1 MRKKRMISLLAAV
14 VTAASLLAGC
24 GSSSATAGGL
34 GETAGS
40 GSQRK
45 KITALLKGSETSE
58 SNMIY
63 GKAIKDFCQQK
74 GLDCEIEL
82 VPTDADYITK
92 LQLYINS
99 NSLPDIYGCANGSL
113 SAAAQEIDAMV
124 NIGEE
129 LKKIGKYDSMNQ
141 AIIDFLTDAK
151 DGQMYLMP
159 NALYAEYFAYRKDT
173 FGQYGLEVP
182 KTWDEFLNVC
192 KVLKDNGEIPLIVG
206 GKENWQLMR
215 YLSFAPWRVTHDGF
229 ITGYISGEDSFEKNE
244 AAKAGAGLLYTLG
257 TEGYFQPG
265 FLSTDNTANGEL
277 FYGGTGAMM
286 YSGSGDIAKAD
297 ELYGNGQLGFFPV
310 PDVDG
315 MENME
320 TNVPLH
326 AGFAYAF
333 NKQTY
338 DDVMEEFFQYL
349 CNEFTGLC
357 YEQAKVFSPFNDP
370 VPDSAGAIMKEVYPF
385 FENAKQSWVS
395 WDDKLDSATLTKLV
409 DLQQLLVQGQ
419 ITPDEYCATA
429 DTYVTK

>member
-297 ELYGNGQLGFFPV
+297 ELYGNGQLGFF
-310 PDVDG
+310 
-315 MENME
+315 ME

-357 YEQAKVFSPFNDP
+357 YDQAKVFSPFNDP